1 MTSGLRSRSDRLEI
15 EQVFGRPAA
24 DQDTLLEDPEF
35 PGILAWDGNVR
46 DPADPSSN

>member
-1 MTSGLRSRSDRLEI
+1 MTSGLRNRSDRLEI
-15 EQVFGRPAA
+15 EQPAT

-46 DPADPSSN
+46 APVDPASN